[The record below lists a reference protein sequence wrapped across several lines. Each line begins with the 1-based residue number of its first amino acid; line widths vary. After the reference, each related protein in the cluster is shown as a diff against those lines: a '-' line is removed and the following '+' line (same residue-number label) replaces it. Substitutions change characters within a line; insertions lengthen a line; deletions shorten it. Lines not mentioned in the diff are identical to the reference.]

1 MEMSLTPAYTMP
13 LPAWLAPQNHAA
25 LVALLRRYYAGR
37 LDDKNL
43 GPGFLG
49 AYFDEWADRA
59 PGDAVREPDII
70 GAADLYAMEYLSV
83 SIPSAAGVEFLH
95 RQSGELSGLLAQIP
109 TEVDLWDMDEELYA
123 RVSQLQSKL
132 REPAGVAY
140 VKSAKIIAKKRP
152 RLTCVF
158 DSNVKR
164 AFGIR
169 AGSYLL
175 PLARMLQE
183 NPEVV
188 ELLGQLR
195 TNAGLPQSISDTRVL
210 DVLAWMI
217 GREGLSG
224 VDAA

>member
-1 MEMSLTPAYTMP
+1 MP
-13 LPAWLAPQNHAA
+13 LPAWLTPQNHDA
-25 LVALLRRYYAGR
+25 LVTLMRRYYAGR
-37 LDDKNL
+37 LDYENL

-49 AYFDEWADRA
+49 AYFDEWSDRA

-83 SIPSAAGVEFLH
+83 RIPSAAGVEFLH
-95 RQSGELSGLLAQIP
+95 RQSGELSRLLVQIP

-123 RVSQLQSKL
+123 GVSQLQRKL

-140 VKSAKIIAKKRP
+140 VKSAKIIARKRP

-169 AGSYLL
+169 AGSYLM
-175 PLARMLQE
+175 PLARM
-183 NPEVV
+183 
-188 ELLGQLR
+188 
-195 TNAGLPQSISDTRVL
+195 
-210 DVLAWMI
+210 I
-217 GREGLSG
+217 GRDGLFG
-224 VDAA
+224 VDSA